1 MLSNTPIEIVERI
14 NDFLWGIPV
23 LILIIGG
30 GIFLSAKLRF
40 AQIHIFKILKCTV
53 RSLRSQKVSE
63 NGVTPFQSFSTA
75 LAATVGTGSVAGV
88 GAALAA
94 GGKGAV
100 FWMWVSAF
108 IGMGISYCENRLGV
122 KYGKQSGKCGA
133 VAYLEKLGRGRTLAV
148 IYAVF
153 AVLASLGMGN
163 MVQANAAVSAG
174 KTGLGLS
181 PYLLALGVLLFTAF
195 TVLGKCSAARL
206 CEKLVPLLALL
217 FIGGSLAVI
226 AMHPI
231 RSAQALRDI
240 VSCAF
245 SPKAFIGGGIGTV
258 CIEGIK
264 RGAFSHE
271 AGLGSTV
278 AVNSSCNAGA
288 EESQG
293 IMGMAEVFIDTM
305 VICTLTALVIIVSGV
320 PLTADS
326 AVNGYSHA
334 LGSAGQGFISVS
346 LMLFAL
352 ATIAGW
358 FFIGEKAWLY
368 ISGGRDSLAYRMIFM
383 ICAYLGAVHSP
394 SLIWG
399 ISDIFNGLM
408 ALPNMAGVL
417 MLSKEIKPPKFE
429 KSNHQGKTC
438 TPS

>member
-1 MLSNTPIEIVERI
+1 MSNSPTEVIERI

-30 GIFLSAKLRF
+30 GIYLSAKLRF
-40 AQIHIFKILKCTV
+40 AQIHIIRILKSTV
-53 RSLRSQKVSE
+53 SSLRSHEVSE

-100 FWMWVSAF
+100 FWMWISAF

-122 KYGKQSGKCGA
+122 KYGKQKGKCGA
-133 VAYLEKLGRGRTLAV
+133 VSYLEKIGKGRTLAV

-153 AVLASLGMGN
+153 TVLASLGMGN

-181 PYLLALGVLLFTAF
+181 PYILAACVLLFTAF
-195 TVLGKCSAARL
+195 TIAGKCSAAKL

-226 AMHPI
+226 VINPI
-231 RSAQALRDI
+231 RSAQALKDI
-240 VSCAF
+240 VLCAF

-258 CIEGIK
+258 CMEGIR

-278 AVNSSCNAGA
+278 AVNSSCNVSNADNVCM
-288 EESQG
+288 EENPG

-305 VICTLTALVIIVSGV
+305 VICTLTAVVIIISGV

-326 AVNGYSHA
+326 AVKGYSHL
-334 LGSAGQGFISVS
+334 LGSVGQGFISVS

-368 ISGGRDSLAYRMIFM
+368 ISGRHETLAYRIIFL
-383 ICAYLGAVHSP
+383 ICAYLGAVHNP
-394 SLIWG
+394 SLVWG

-417 MLSKEIKPPKFE
+417 ILSKEISPPVFE
-429 KSNHQGKTC
+429 NTKRSI
-438 TPS
+438 

>member
-1 MLSNTPIEIVERI
+1 MLSNTPIETVERI

-30 GIFLSAKLRF
+30 GVFLSAKLRF
-40 AQIHIFKILKCTV
+40 AQIHIFKILKSTV
-53 RSLRSQKVSE
+53 NSLRSQEVSE

-122 KYGKQSGKCGA
+122 KYAKQSGKCGA
-133 VAYLEKLGRGRTLAV
+133 AAYLERIGKGKILAV

-174 KTGLGLS
+174 KSGLGIS
-181 PYLLALGVLLFTAF
+181 PYLLAFGVLLFTAI
-195 TVLGKCSAARL
+195 TVLGKRSAAGL
-206 CEKLVPLLALL
+206 CEKLVPLLAVL

-226 AMHPI
+226 LMHPI
-231 RSAQALRDI
+231 KTLQALKDI
-240 VSCAF
+240 VSCAL

-278 AVNSSCNAGA
+278 AVNSSCNARSG
-288 EESQG
+288 ESQG

-326 AVNGYSHA
+326 AVKGYSYA
-334 LGSAGQGFISVS
+334 LGGIGQGFISVS
-346 LMLFAL
+346 LILFAL

-358 FFIGEKAWLY
+358 FFIGEKAWQY
-368 ISGGRDSLAYRMIFM
+368 IFGRRDSLAYRMIFI
-383 ICAYLGAVHSP
+383 ICTYLGSVYNP

-399 ISDIFNGLM
+399 VSDIFNGLM

-417 MLSKEIKPPKFE
+417 ILSKEIAPPNFRE
-429 KSNHQGKTC
+429 
-438 TPS
+438 PSD